1 MIACAWFPNWPIQ
14 RLLHAR
20 PELKGQVAVHE
31 RERIVAATDPNLVG
45 LPVAEVTV
53 YLEEHDL
60 EADLAQLEI
69 LARWCDQFSPIV
81 GIEGD
86 SLLLDVTGLPFDAG
100 QVAKAI
106 RQEGFVARVAV
117 AKTVGAAWALAHFE
131 EPLPVAA
138 LRLDES
144 TLEMLAALGIRFVSE
159 LQTLP
164 RDQLASRF
172 ENVVRRL
179 DQLSG
184 AIVEPI
190 VPYREPPEIVVERNL
205 EYPLESRQMIAA
217 LCDDMLAEVAH
228 ELSLRQQGAARLE
241 LMLNDA
247 RFVIGL
253 FQPSDSPSYLREL
266 VEMQLERV
274 QLAEA
279 VTNIGLAVLMA
290 APLRPRQR
298 ELFEDGHDRERQF
311 GLFVDRIR
319 CRSPALRAVLVADAQ
334 PEHAFRYQLFERIG
348 EARVAR
354 PERAR
359 QHSHRRSH
367 ALRKASGRA
376 TPKDRETSRQH
387 QSKLSPSWRPLLVEP
402 RPIPVDAIS
411 GSGPPQQFS
420 VRGETYRTQ
429 QAWGPERILTGWWRG
444 GYIRRDYYRVET
456 TAGSCYW
463 LFRAR
468 QRWFLHGVF

>member
-14 RLLHAR
+14 RLLRAR
-20 PELKGQVAVHE
+20 PELKGPIAIHE

-45 LPVAEVTV
+45 LPIAEVTV
-53 YLEEHDL
+53 DVEAHDL
-60 EADLAQLEI
+60 EADRTQLEV

-81 GIEGD
+81 GIEGE
-86 SLLLDVTGLPFDAG
+86 SLLLDITGLPFDAG

-106 RQEGFVARVAV
+106 RQQGFVARVAV
-117 AKTVGAAWALAHFE
+117 AETVGAAWALAHYE

-138 LRLDES
+138 LRLEES
-144 TLEMLAALGIRFVSE
+144 TLEMLAALGIRDVSE

-164 RDQLASRF
+164 RDQLAARF
-172 ENVVRRL
+172 EEVVKRL

-184 AIVEPI
+184 KIAEPI
-190 VPYREPPEIVVERNL
+190 VPYRESPEIVVERSL
-205 EYPLESRQMIAA
+205 EYPLESRQMIAV
-217 LCDDMLAEVAH
+217 LCDEMLAEIAC

-241 LMLNDA
+241 LVLNDS

-253 FQPSDSPSYLREL
+253 FQPSDSLRYLREL

-274 QLAEA
+274 HLAEA
-279 VTNIGLAVLMA
+279 VTKIGLSVLMA
-290 APLRPRQR
+290 APLRARQR
-298 ELFEDGHDRERQF
+298 ELFEDGHDRERQL

-348 EARVAR
+348 DLRVAR
-354 PERAR
+354 PERAW
-359 QHSHRRSH
+359 QNSHRRSH
-367 ALRKASGRA
+367 ALRKASGRVNLN
-376 TPKDRETSRQH
+376 E
-387 QSKLSPSWRPLLVEP
+387 RPLLVEP

-420 VRGETYRTQ
+420 FRGETYRTK

-456 TAGSCYW
+456 TAGICYW

>member
-1 MIACAWFPNWPIQ
+1 MIACTWFPNWPIQ

-20 PELKGQVAVHE
+20 PELKGPIAIHE

-45 LPVAEVTV
+45 LPVAEIKVHV
-53 YLEEHDL
+53 EEHDL
-60 EADLAQLEI
+60 EEDRVQLEV

-81 GIEGD
+81 GIEGE
-86 SLLLDVTGLPFDAG
+86 SLLLDITGLPFDVG
-100 QVAKAI
+100 QVAKAF
-106 RQEGFVARVAV
+106 RQQGFVARVGV
-117 AKTVGAAWALAHFE
+117 AETVGAAWALAHYE
-131 EPLPVAA
+131 EPLPVAS
-138 LRLDES
+138 LRLEES
-144 TLEMLAALGIRFVSE
+144 TLEMLAALGIRDISD
-159 LQTLP
+159 LQALP
-164 RDQLASRF
+164 RDQLAARF
-172 ENVVRRL
+172 EDVVKRL

-184 AIVEPI
+184 AVAEPV
-190 VPYREPPEIVVERNL
+190 VPYREPPEIVVERSL

-217 LCDDMLAEVAH
+217 LCDEMLAEIAH
-228 ELSLRQQGAARLE
+228 ELSLRQEGAARLE
-241 LMLNDA
+241 LVLNDS

-253 FQPSDSPSYLREL
+253 FQPSDSSRYLREL

-279 VTNIGLAVLMA
+279 VTKIGLAVLMT
-290 APLRPRQR
+290 APLRARQR
-298 ELFEDGHDRERQF
+298 ELFEDGHDRERQL

-319 CRSPALRAVLVADAQ
+319 CRSPALRAVMVADAQ

-348 EARVAR
+348 EAWVAR
-354 PERAR
+354 LERAWR
-359 QHSHRRSH
+359 NPPRRSH
-367 ALRKASGRA
+367 ALREASGRA
-376 TPKDRETSRQH
+376 TPTSRSS
-387 QSKLSPSWRPLLVEP
+387 QSKLSKLHRPLLVEP
-402 RPIPVDAIS
+402 RPIPVDTIS

-420 VRGETYRTQ
+420 FRGETYRTKR
-429 QAWGPERILTGWWRG
+429 AWGPERILTGWWRG